1 MNRYPP
7 DMNRGSISKK
17 QKRVGS
23 DKAANEVVENNS
35 PEQRLARGAEL
46 ADF

>member
-1 MNRYPP
+1 MFGPP
-7 DMNRGSISKK
+7 
-17 QKRVGS
+17 VYA
-23 DKAANEVVENNS
+23 DKAANEVVENIS